1 MQYTRPMIELVF
13 EIRHRVPTDLKP
25 SIKLANPELLDEL
38 VEYHGKSRDVI
49 CNTLIKELL
58 QLAGPPWD
66 GWLAAEERAKA
77 PRQVTKVYRGQGSLT
92 DSPKETQKKEDSP
105 KTKPKRIYRG
115 QVLD

>member
-25 SIKLANPELLDEL
+25 GIKLANPELLDEL
-38 VEYHGKSRDVI
+38 VDYHGKSRDVI

-58 QLAGPPWD
+58 HLAGPPWD
-66 GWLAAEERAKA
+66 DWLAAEERAKA
-77 PRQVTKVYRGQGSLT
+77 PRQVTKVYRGQVSLVEA
-92 DSPKETQKKEDSP
+92 PREAQKGDNTT

>member
-25 SIKLANPELLDEL
+25 SIKLANPELLEEL
-38 VEYHGKSRDVI
+38 VDYHGKSRDVV

-66 GWLAAEERAKA
+66 GWLAAEERARA
-77 PRQVTKVYRGQGSLT
+77 PRQVTKVYRGQVSLT
-92 DSPKETQKKEDSP
+92 DSPQEAQKKEDSP
-105 KTKPKRIYRG
+105 ETKPKRIYRG

>member
-13 EIRHRVPTDLKP
+13 EIRHRVSADLKP

-38 VEYHGKSRDVI
+38 VEYHGTSRDVI

-66 GWLAAEERAKA
+66 GWLEAEERAKT
-77 PRQVTKVYRGQGSLT
+77 PRQVTKVYRGQVSLAEA
-92 DSPKETQKKEDSP
+92 PPEAQKKEDA
-105 KTKPKRIYRG
+105 TKPKRIYRG